1 MVVGQV
7 REIRM
12 DEDTDVLLALLET
25 SLPSWLA
32 VPKEELL
39 EALISSG
46 GNVELAARV
55 LNDTLGGNRHTSW
68 RSNSK
73 RKAEAGLD
81 AWLSRSKRQLIS
93 KGTRSKDDGLLP
105 DELQHTLGSSTV
117 STASEV
123 GLNSANNLPPSTRP
137 SPLSLVLKDRTPATA
152 HVVQRLPVLLLSTAE
167 AIANHT
173 PTTLHTSILPAG

>member
-1 MVVGQV
+1 MTLVVVGQV

-55 LNDTLGGNRHTSW
+55 LNDTLGGNRQ

-81 AWLSRSKRQLIS
+81 DWLSRSKRQLIS
-93 KGTRSKDDGLLP
+93 KGTRSEDDGLLP

-123 GLNSANNLPPSTRP
+123 GRNSANNLPPSTRP
-137 SPLSLVLKDRTPATA
+137 SPLALVLKDRTPATA
-152 HVVQRLPVLLLSTAE
+152 HAVQRLPVLLLSTPE